1 MKNRIRFLRSER
13 GWTQQALANRVGISR
28 LMISLFEH
36 WRRDP
41 SLELAYR
48 LADAFGKRIDD
59 VFPHEPEILPP
70 AEAHEINED
79 IDFAADKTHP
89 LRQNLVHSLRT
100 SKHWSQRQLAECVG
114 VSLGTIHAIEKRTWK
129 PSLALAYA
137 IAQALGASVVDIF
150 PPDAFTK
157 MPPLSPSI
165 EEHT

>member
-41 SLELAYR
+41 SLALAY
-48 LADAFGKRIDD
+48 LIADAFEKRIDE

-70 AEAHEINED
+70 AEAQEMAED
-79 IDFAADKTHP
+79 IFVTDMATP
-89 LRQNLVHSLRT
+89 LRQNLVRSLRT

-114 VSLGTIHAIEKRTWK
+114 VSLGTIYAIEKGTWK

-150 PPDAFTK
+150 PTDAFTK
-157 MPPLSPSI
+157 MPPLMSST
-165 EEHT
+165 EENA